1 MQECCAFHWDLSRLT
16 GRDAPDLPPGRAHNA
31 PPRSAASLSSAIR
44 S

>member
-1 MQECCAFHWDLSRLT
+1 MWERGTTHRDLSRLT

-31 PPRSAASLSSAIR
+31 PPRPVAPLTALLR